1 MNTRNIKLAG
11 ALLFGILI
19 GATVNAQSPRQ
30 GGRGLGPC
38 GAGEGPGYGR
48 GLNQSEYSQGGRA
61 GRVARL
67 DLSEEQQAEITSLR
81 TEHYKE
87 ITPLRNKMAEL
98 KARERTLL
106 SEESVDMKAVNLTID
121 EQTDLMNKMR
131 KLQTGH
137 QLAVKSNLTDEQ
149 LMRLQQRRQFAR
161 HDGFQGKNGFHGKSG
176 RRGGGGAGMGRGY
189 RGI

>member
-1 MNTRNIKLAG
+1 MNTRNMKFAG
-11 ALLFGILI
+11 ALLFGILMI
-19 GATVNAQSPRQ
+19 TTVNAQSPRQ

-48 GLNQSEYSQGGRA
+48 GLNQSEYAQSGRT
-61 GRVARL
+61 GQFARL

-81 TEHYKE
+81 IEHYKE

-106 SEESVDMKAVNLTID
+106 SEESVDMKAVNKTID

-131 KLQTGH
+131 KLQTKH
-137 QLAVKSNLTDEQ
+137 QVAVKSNLTDEQ
-149 LMRLQQRRQFAR
+149 VIQLQQRRQFAGR
-161 HDGFQGKNGFHGKSG
+161 TGFHGKG
-176 RRGGGGAGMGRGY
+176 GHKGNRGGGGPGTGRGY

>member
-1 MNTRNIKLAG
+1 MNTRNIKFAG
-11 ALLFGILI
+11 ALLFGILMI
-19 GATVNAQSPRQ
+19 ATVNAQSPRQ

-38 GAGEGPGYGR
+38 GAGEGPGYA
-48 GLNQSEYSQGGRA
+48 QSGRA
-61 GRVARL
+61 GQFARL

-87 ITPLRNKMAEL
+87 FTPLRNKMAEL

-106 SEESVDMKAVNLTID
+106 SEESVDMKAVNKTID

-131 KLQTGH
+131 KLQTKH
-137 QLAVKSNLTDEQ
+137 QVTVKSNLTDEQ
-149 LMRLQQRRQFAR
+149 VIQLQQRRQFAR
-161 HDGFQGKNGFHGKSG
+161 QFARHDGFHGKSG
-176 RRGGGGAGMGRGY
+176 RRGAGSAGMGRGY

>member
-1 MNTRNIKLAG
+1 MNTRNIKFAG

-38 GAGEGPGYGR
+38 GEGEGPGYAQSGR
-48 GLNQSEYSQGGRA
+48 TGQF
-61 GRVARL
+61 ARL
-67 DLSEEQQAEITSLR
+67 DLTEEQQAEITTLR

-106 SEESVDMKAVNLTID
+106 SEESVDMKAVNKTID

-131 KLQTGH
+131 KLQTKH
-137 QLAVKSNLTDEQ
+137 QVAVKSNLTDEQ
-149 LMRLQQRRQFAR
+149 LMQLQQRRQFAR
-161 HDGFQGKNGFHGKSG
+161 HDGFHGKSG
-176 RRGGGGAGMGRGY
+176 RRGSKGSGMGRGY